1 MARIR
6 RDNYTAACRD
16 SLIASSFSL
25 MKMDKE
31 KGCVC
36 LADALIDG
44 EREKTLLSI
53 DMNLHVR
60 EDDIDI
66 TGSKNKDFDTVIT
79 TFIPDARMTSYIR
92 NCQQAQ
98 L

>member
-16 SLIASSFSL
+16 SLIASSFPL

-36 LADALIDG
+36 LADALVSG
-44 EREKTLLSI
+44 ESEKTLLSI
-53 DMNLHVR
+53 DMNLRVR
-60 EDDIDI
+60 EEDLDLMGIKD
-66 TGSKNKDFDTVIT
+66 KDFDAVIN
-79 TFIPDARMTSYIR
+79 TFIPDARMTPYMI
-92 NCQQAQ
+92 NCQQT
-98 L
+98 